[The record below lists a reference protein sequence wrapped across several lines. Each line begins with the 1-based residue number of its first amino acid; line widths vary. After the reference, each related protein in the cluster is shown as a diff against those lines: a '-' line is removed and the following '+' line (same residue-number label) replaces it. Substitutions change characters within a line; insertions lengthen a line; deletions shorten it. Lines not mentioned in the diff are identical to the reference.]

1 MASSCSSLLFD
12 FFPPS
17 AAQLGSAVLE
27 SPQVVLLCA
36 GAFRQADVV
45 HGHLA
50 APASPTLPLQDDLVN
65 SRKGCVL
72 PNAYQSSI
80 ASLNIF
86 FWCGTEYERGCTTVT
101 QAKIISHHV

>member
-1 MASSCSSLLFD
+1 MSLATAESHGVELLL
-12 FFPPS
+12 P
-17 AAQLGSAVLE
+17 QLGSAVLE
-27 SPQVVLLCA
+27 SPQVVLLRA

-72 PNAYQSSI
+72 PNAFQFSI

-86 FWCGTEYERGCTTVT
+86 FWCGTEYERGCTTAT
-101 QAKIISHHV
+101 QAKTISHHV